1 MLSNLISPALFS
13 LLLTLA
19 TVAVG
24 AFFGGIARWALSHI
38 PHPRAGTFTANI
50 AACTVLGFSMA
61 LPVAW
66 QIGLGAGFAGAMS
79 TWSTLAKEL
88 GEMIK
93 RRQWWR
99 LSKYLFW
106 TIGLGTVLAWRGTIW
121 AARIYHGV

>member
-50 AACTVLGFSMA
+50 AACAVLGFSMA
-61 LPVAW
+61 LPIAW

-88 GEMIK
+88 GTLYK
-93 RRQWWR
+93 QRQWR
-99 LSKYLFW
+99 EFAKYAAATAAVGIVAFGMGMMW
-106 TIGLGTVLAWRGTIW
+106 GRRGFG
-121 AARIYHGV
+121 A